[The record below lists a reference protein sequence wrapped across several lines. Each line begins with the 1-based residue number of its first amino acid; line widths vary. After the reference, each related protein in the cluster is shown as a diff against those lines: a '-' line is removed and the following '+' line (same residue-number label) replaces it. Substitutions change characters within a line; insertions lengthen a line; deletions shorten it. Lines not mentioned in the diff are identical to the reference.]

1 MIETF
6 ASRAL

>member
-6 ASRAL
+6 FNKTW

>member
-6 ASRAL
+6 YE